1 MPPKLTLNFTP
12 IATCSKNKDQHP
24 GWGRA
29 EGAGSGNDKVM
40 NGGHGPSRK
49 SNTILNEKN
58 SEGMQGI
65 KSPRGT
71 RNEVLTPAEENGY
84 LSDVID
90 RSGDDSDYRMGEPGP
105 ESEDKDKLDINKEKQ
120 SVTVVMVKKKEKPRR
135 ADIIALRRT
144 EPASGTPNINKCKV
158 SMEKYISCPAILS
171 P

>member
-1 MPPKLTLNFTP
+1 MHTHRVL
-12 IATCSKNKDQHP
+12 

-29 EGAGSGNDKVM
+29 EGTGSGNDKVM

-58 SEGMQGI
+58 SKGMQGV

-84 LSDVID
+84 LSDIID

-105 ESEDKDKLDINKEKQ
+105 ESEDEDEDEDELDINKEKQ
-120 SVTVVMVKKKEKPRR
+120 SVTIVTVKKKEKPRR
-135 ADIIALRRT
+135 ADIIALRN
-144 EPASGTPNINKCKV
+144 S
-158 SMEKYISCPAILS
+158 
-171 P
+171 